1 LLSVTLLTPVDLC
14 PMKFA
19 DQLGVSNEQ
28 IVPSAG
34 FYGDLGADA
43 IEMIDLFWQCEPWR
57 K

>member
-1 LLSVTLLTPVDLC
+1 VTFCEVQDFL
-14 PMKFA
+14 A

-34 FYGDLGADA
+34 LCGDLGADA
-43 IEMIDLFWQCEPWR
+43 VEMIDLFWQCEPWR